1 MNGRARRLSG
11 SFFLALLL
19 LALVAAPLRAQEPR
33 SAALAKELTALLDQM
48 KLDSIAARES
58 QPDGYVAALY
68 YPGVQLIV
76 VSARYKEPVLLN
88 DRLAKKEYREIY
100 IDLNSAGLP
109 KTKCLVMDLGADGL
123 KARRDEG
130 KPLDMFENADG
141 KEVAFNG
148 DWKAQKITEEEY
160 MKAFN
165 EADARYA
172 RMLQA
177 LIAQLK
183 KPA

>member
-1 MNGRARRLSG
+1 MNSSARRVSG
-11 SFFLALLL
+11 SFFLAFLL
-19 LALVAAPLRAQEPR
+19 LALASTPLRAQESS

-48 KLDSIAARES
+48 KLESIAARES
-58 QPDGYVAALY
+58 QPDGYAAALY

-76 VSARYKEPVLLN
+76 VAARYKEPVLLN
-88 DRLAKKEYREIY
+88 ERLAKKEYREIY
-100 IDLNSAGLP
+100 IDLNSAALP

-130 KPLDMFENADG
+130 KPFDTFENADG
-141 KEVAFNG
+141 KEVAFNN
-148 DWKAQKITEEEY
+148 DWKAQKMTEEEY
-160 MKAFN
+160 DKAFGD
-165 EADARYA
+165 ADARYA

-183 KPA
+183 RSS